1 MLEEQKA
8 RTIADQL
15 GHAQSPTHDLQIT
28 AEGVR
33 PTANAFK
40 NKTKNQNSF
49 KNAKRTESEI
59 YAELRKSHAP
69 RLEEVEDQFLMQR
82 VDAGKKDQVDVVI
95 PDVVP
100 QLQAQGKR
108 LQNYRN
114 YQQFNEVG
122 LKNSYLSDASN
133 RRAAQESQ
141 SLALNVSNART
152 LPASRQQNQRP
163 SRRNIS
169 QIHNNYLL
177 SPKNLNNNFR
187 SPHQG
192 IISEDLSGFKIQGKS
207 ALSRTKHYG
216 AAAHHSN
223 AKQGASLLIPNSGDG
238 DDEAGAFN

>member
-15 GHAQSPTHDLQIT
+15 GHAQSPPHDLQIT

-33 PTANAFK
+33 PTANTFK

-49 KNAKRTESEI
+49 KNAKRTESEA
-59 YAELRKSHAP
+59 YAELRRSHAP
-69 RLEEVEDQFLMQR
+69 RLEEVEDQYLMQR
-82 VDAGKKDQVDVVI
+82 VDAGKKDQVDVII

-122 LKNSYLSDASN
+122 LKNSYLSSASN
-133 RRAAQESQ
+133 RRARQESQ

-152 LPASRQQNQRP
+152 LPASRQQHQRP
-163 SRRNIS
+163 SRRNI
-169 QIHNNYLL
+169 
-177 SPKNLNNNFR
+177 
-187 SPHQG
+187 
-192 IISEDLSGFKIQGKS
+192 
-207 ALSRTKHYG
+207 
-216 AAAHHSN
+216 
-223 AKQGASLLIPNSGDG
+223 
-238 DDEAGAFN
+238 